1 MPIDLSRLTLQKLP
15 TESVSV
21 PEWAELIGT
30 DTLVVG
36 CLTSAE
42 RGQFENGTPDKSEDS
57 AKTIVARFVAWCLR
71 EPEGGRMY
79 LEPELASQHL
89 AAADN
94 RVLRRLFKAAK
105 RVNGEGEEAMKTA
118 EKNSESGQ
126 T

>member
-15 TESVSV
+15 TEEVLV

-30 DTLVVG
+30 PTLVVG
-36 CLTSAE
+36 CMTSSE
-42 RGQFENGTPDKSEDS
+42 RGQFESGTPDKAEDS
-57 AKTIVARFVAWCLR
+57 AKTIIARFVAWCLR

-79 LEPELASQHL
+79 LEPELAAQHL
-89 AAADN
+89 AASDN

-105 RVNGEGEEAMKTA
+105 RVNGEGDEAVAVA
-118 EKNSESGQ
+118 EKNSGSDQ